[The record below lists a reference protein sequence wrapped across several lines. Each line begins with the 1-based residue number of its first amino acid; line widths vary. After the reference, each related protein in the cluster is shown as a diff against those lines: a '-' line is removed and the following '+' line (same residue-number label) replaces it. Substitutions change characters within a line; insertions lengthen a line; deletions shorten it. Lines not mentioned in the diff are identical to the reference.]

1 MSDAPV
7 TIRRVETE
15 KDLAR
20 FIDLPYKLHRRD
32 LNWVPP
38 FKAEVKKLLD
48 RGANPFFAHAEADY
62 FLAERDGEV
71 VGRIAAIHNRL
82 HNDYHHDRVGFFGF
96 FETINDFPVARAL
109 LDTAADWIR
118 QRGLDTLR
126 GPMSF
131 SVNDECGLLIE
142 GFDMPNSIMMP
153 HNPPYYLTLL
163 ETAGFAKAKDL
174 IALQGGS
181 LEAPVT
187 PPERTSR
194 AVNLLKQRYG
204 ITIRPLNMKNFAAEV
219 ELVKQLYNACWEDN
233 WGFIPMTDAEIDAL
247 AKAFKPVV
255 IPELVPFVEK
265 DGKAIA
271 FGLTLPDLNEALR
284 TNRSG
289 GMFPASLTML
299 WKLKMKKLT
308 RSRILLLGVVP
319 EWRGKGID
327 SALYHW
333 IWSKTAERGIGWG
346 EASWLLEDNAGII
359 QGLTKAGFTPYQT
372 FRILDRPV

>member
-1 MSDAPV
+1 V
-7 TIRRVETE
+7 IRRVETPL
-15 KDLAR
+15 DLR
-20 FIDLPYKLHRRD
+20 KFIDLPYRLHRRD

-38 FKAEVKKLLD
+38 FRAEVKKLLD
-48 RGANPFFAHAEADY
+48 RKHNPFFQHAEADY

-71 VGRIAAIHNRL
+71 VGRVAAIHNFL
-82 HNDYHHDRVGFFGF
+82 HNQHHHDKVGFFGF
-96 FETINDFPVARAL
+96 FETINDFQVTKAL
-109 LDTAADWIR
+109 IDTANDWIKA
-118 QRGLDTLR
+118 RGLDTLR

-131 SVNDECGLLIE
+131 SVNDECGLLID

-163 ETAGFAKAKDL
+163 DTAGFTKAKDL

-181 LEAPVT
+181 LQAPMK
-187 PPERTSR
+187 PPERTER
-194 AVNLLKQRYG
+194 AVELLKKRYG
-204 ITIRPLNMKNFAAEV
+204 ITIRPLNMKKFDQEV
-219 ELVKQLYNACWEDN
+219 ELVKRLYNAGWEAN

-265 DGKAIA
+265 DGVPIA
-271 FGLTLPDLNEALR
+271 FGLTLPDLNEALVH
-284 TNRSG
+284 NRNG

-299 WKLKMKKLT
+299 WKLRMKKLT
-308 RSRILLLGVVP
+308 RSRILLLGVLP

-346 EASWLLEDNAGII
+346 EASWLLEDNHGII

-372 FRILDRPV
+372 FRILDRPVQ

>member
-1 MSDAPV
+1 MSAAPV
-7 TIRRVETE
+7 IIRRVETE

-20 FIDLPYKLHRRD
+20 FIDLPYRLHRRD

-48 RGANPFFAHAEADY
+48 RRVNPFFAHAEADY
-62 FLAERDGEV
+62 FVAERDGEV

-82 HNDYHHDRVGFFGF
+82 HNEYHHDRVGFFGF

-109 LDTAADWIR
+109 LDAAADWVR

-163 ETAGFAKAKDL
+163 ETAGFTKAKDL

-187 PPERTSR
+187 PPERTGR

-204 ITIRPLNMKNFAAEV
+204 ITIRPLDMKNFAAEV

-372 FRILDRPV
+372 FRILDRHV

>member
-1 MSDAPV
+1 M
-7 TIRRVETE
+7 IRRVETPQ
-15 KDLAR
+15 DLNR
-20 FIDLPYKLHRRD
+20 FIDLPYRLHRRD

-38 FKAEVKKLLD
+38 FRAEVKKLLD
-48 RGANPFFAHAEADY
+48 RKHNPFFQHAEADY
-62 FLAERDGEV
+62 FLAERHGEV
-71 VGRIAAIHNRL
+71 VGRVAAIHNRL
-82 HNDYHHDRVGFFGF
+82 HNDYHHDKVGFFGF
-96 FETINDFPVARAL
+96 FETVNDFQVAKAL
-109 LDTAADWIR
+109 LDTAADWIKA
-118 QRGLDTLR
+118 RGLDILR

-131 SVNDECGLLIE
+131 SVNDECGLLID

-163 ETAGFAKAKDL
+163 ETAGFSKAKDL

-181 LEAPVT
+181 LEHPIT
-187 PPERTSR
+187 PPERTER

-219 ELVKQLYNACWEDN
+219 ELVKQLYNDCWEDN

-247 AKAFKPVV
+247 ATAFKPVV

-265 DGKAIA
+265 DGKPIA
-271 FGLTLPDLNEALR
+271 FGLTLPDLNEALVH
-284 TNRSG
+284 NRNG
-289 GMFPASLTML
+289 RMFPASLTML
-299 WKLKMKKLT
+299 YKLKMKKLT

-346 EASWLLEDNAGII
+346 EASWLLEDNHGII
-359 QGLTKAGFTPYQT
+359 QGLSKAGFTPYQT
-372 FRILDRPV
+372 FRILDRPVT